1 MYYWECE
8 LKEELIGI
16 VFQTGLNKMIKSS
29 RAPLASFPGS
39 HAREREIKVVQAR
52 YIFAFQ
58 ESLGTRLGLHHCPV
72 FDIDTART
80 GAGEGLGMRLADK
93 YNTVNQSS
101 CCLSVTLIMHV
112 HFL

>member
-39 HAREREIKVVQAR
+39 YAREREIEVVQAWR

-58 ESLGTRLGLHHCPV
+58 ESLGTRLI
-72 FDIDTART
+72 FWW
-80 GAGEGLGMRLADK
+80 LA
-93 YNTVNQSS
+93 
-101 CCLSVTLIMHV
+101 IG
-112 HFL
+112 